1 MFVVIHTQEAE
12 RQADEAERARV
23 LSGWAEIAALRIER
37 EKQQTACV
45 MAWAWQ
51 LAEEMDNG

>member
-1 MFVVIHTQEAE
+1 MIIIQPAEAN

-45 MAWAWQ
+45 MAWAWE